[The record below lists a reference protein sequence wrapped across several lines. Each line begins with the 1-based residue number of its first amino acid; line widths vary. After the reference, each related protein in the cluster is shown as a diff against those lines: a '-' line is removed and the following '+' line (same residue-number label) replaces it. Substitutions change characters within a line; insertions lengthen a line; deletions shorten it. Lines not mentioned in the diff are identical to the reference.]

1 MVTTP
6 KSANS
11 ALKAGLKQIYDN
23 PGGIILNYG
32 SNIFNMD
39 ELMKIIDKRM
49 MWYPEDSVDIIII
62 AKKRIFKVL
71 RY

>member
-1 MVTTP
+1 
-6 KSANS
+6 
-11 ALKAGLKQIYDN
+11 
-23 PGGIILNYG
+23 
-32 SNIFNMD
+32 MD